1 MLGIN
6 FKNDSWR
13 NFYKKSKA
21 IKDQSEQNLINQG
34 TLDYIHRLQIQI
46 DDLTAR
52 VRDLEERDRK
62 KRFGDI

>member
-13 NFYKKSKA
+13 NFYKKSKV

-46 DDLTAR
+46 DDLNTR
-52 VRDLEERDRK
+52 VRELEERDRK

>member
-13 NFYKKSKA
+13 NFYKKSNV
-21 IKDQSEQNLINQG
+21 IKDQGEQNLINQG

-52 VRDLEERDRK
+52 VRELEERDRK